1 MRMDQRMKLSPRMIQ
16 TMEILQLPAM
26 ALEERIE
33 QELEENPT
41 LERREIRP
49 EEQNG
54 QADSPEVDSETP
66 IVAHDSESGQSTAD
80 DFNRLDDFSN
90 TYGTS
95 FDSNTTE
102 SGEYRPSKPTPAG
115 ERDAKMDAM
124 ANTAAR
130 GQSLTEMLA
139 EQWRFLEID
148 DPVVDTA
155 GRHLINYIEEDG
167 YLRTSDED
175 ILRQAPADVRREHLQ
190 EALEIIQSRLDPP
203 GIGAKNLQQCLL
215 LQIDALLRED
225 ADRDDAELLQRA
237 RVLVHD
243 HLKDIEMN
251 RLPRIA
257 KATGWSMEQ
266 VNEALARL
274 RRLDPR
280 PGTQL
285 APPETQGI
293 VPDIIVEYD
302 PINDQYVAALN
313 RGIQPSLRISPQY
326 RRLSKDRDQEKR
338 TRDFLARNMS
348 NARWLIDAIDQR
360 NNTLLRVVNAVL
372 DVQRDFFDHGP
383 QHLKPL
389 PMIHVADQLGIHVAT
404 VSRAV
409 SEKYMQTPRG
419 IFPLRMFFSGGT
431 EDESGQEMSWAAVQA
446 KLKEIVDH
454 EDKTNPHSDDAL
466 VEELKKQGIE
476 LARRT
481 VAKYRSQLNIPTARK
496 RKQYA

>member
-1 MRMDQRMKLSPRMIQ
+1 MKLSPRMIQ

-130 GQSLTEMLA
+130 GQSLTEMLN

-167 YLRTSDED
+167 YLRTSDEEFATT
-175 ILRQAPADVRREHLQ
+175 LAEQF
-190 EALEIIQSRLDPP
+190 LD
-203 GIGAKNLQQCLL
+203 N
-215 LQIDALLRED
+215 ALL
-225 ADRDDAELLQRA
+225 AAGLLTDPRNMVE
-237 RVLVHD
+237 R
-243 HLKDIEMN
+243 MN
-251 RLPRIA
+251 RLRAQLPGAGPEPVQGLLDQQPR
-257 KATGWSMEQ
+257 S
-266 VNEALARL
+266 
-274 RRLDPR
+274 
-280 PGTQL
+280 
-285 APPETQGI
+285 
-293 VPDIIVEYD
+293 
-302 PINDQYVAALN
+302 
-313 RGIQPSLRISPQY
+313 
-326 RRLSKDRDQEKR
+326 
-338 TRDFLARNMS
+338 RN
-348 NARWLIDAIDQR
+348 
-360 NNTLLRVVNAVL
+360 
-372 DVQRDFFDHGP
+372 
-383 QHLKPL
+383 
-389 PMIHVADQLGIHVAT
+389 
-404 VSRAV
+404 
-409 SEKYMQTPRG
+409 
-419 IFPLRMFFSGGT
+419 
-431 EDESGQEMSWAAVQA
+431 GQ
-446 KLKEIVDH
+446 
-454 EDKTNPHSDDAL
+454 
-466 VEELKKQGIE
+466 
-476 LARRT
+476 
-481 VAKYRSQLNIPTARK
+481 
-496 RKQYA
+496 